1 MNADP
6 SQNLSTL
13 HVDRSAIRADVLVD
27 CIRSTESPQ
36 VRNTALLLVSAL
48 ATVAP
53 ELILHSVMPV
63 FTFMGANVLHQDD
76 DFSAYVV
83 KQVRIPIIW

>member
-1 MNADP
+1 MNADLE
-6 SQNLSTL
+6 QNLSTL
-13 HVDRSAIRADVLVD
+13 HVDQFAIRADVLVD

-53 ELILHSVMPV
+53 ETILHSVMPI
-63 FTFMGANVLHQDD
+63 FTFMGAHTLHQDD

-83 KQVRIPIIW
+83 KQVSNPTNW